1 MRVPV
6 RDCTYRRLRACQVST
21 STLKLRMY
29 VPFVLVSGGQLS
41 FKRSSLFHT
50 SSQDSLYTGKTTF
63 NKTNTTLNRQCKT
76 FVVQRDTKTNKQND
90 NKVSKDGFVWCCCC
104 CNVLGPPCGGFP
116 RIRFARAT
124 TVCKSFFWCFSLSL
138 FSILVFGFYYRL
150 HTHKCRNKSKR
161 IWKFGLPD
169 CNVNSWH

>member
-1 MRVPV
+1 MYHLYLYPVANFRSNGRLFFTPLLKTPSTRVKSP
-6 RDCTYRRLRACQVST
+6 
-21 STLKLRMY
+21 
-29 VPFVLVSGGQLS
+29 
-41 FKRSSLFHT
+41 
-50 SSQDSLYTGKTTF
+50 F